1 MKEKY
6 DIIIIGAGVIGCAVA
21 SKLSAYKAR
30 IAVLE
35 SAHDLACGASKAN
48 SGIVHGG
55 FDALPGTKKAFFN
68 VLGCALTEWESK
80 RLDFPYRKNGS
91 MVLAFDK
98 EEEKTLHTLME
109 RGIKNRVPGLSII
122 SREQARGLESGIS
135 EKVTAALLCTSSG
148 IVSPYEET
156 LAYAENACVNGAE
169 FFFDTRVTGVTGR
182 DKEMSVRTA
191 NGEIYTARAV
201 INCAGVHADEICA
214 AYEGRDKEKMP
225 RFEITPRR
233 GEYILMDKTEGN
245 KTERTLFHT
254 PTALGKGILVTPTV
268 HGNLLIGPT
277 ADDIEDKDDARTTS
291 AGGERVFA
299 GARKS
304 VPSLS
309 LKAAITRFSGVRA
322 HPSGD
327 DFIVGKAFD
336 GWYNAAGIESP
347 GLTCAPAIG
356 RFLAEEAADD
366 LCLSVNKEYIS
377 ERKGIRAFAAMD
389 EEERAQA
396 VARDPAFGRIVCRC
410 EQVTE
415 AEIVDAIRRPLG
427 ARDLDGIKRR
437 TRAGMGRCQSGFCM
451 PRTAEILARELGID
465 VCAVTKCGGGSFM
478 AEGHIDE

>member
-1 MKEKY
+1 MKEKD
-6 DIIIIGAGVIGCAVA
+6 DIVMIGAGVIGCAVA

-55 FDALPGTKKAFFN
+55 FDALPGTKKAVFN

-122 SREQARGLESGIS
+122 SGEQARGLESGIS
-135 EKVTAALLCTSSG
+135 EKVTAALLCTSAG

-225 RFEITPRR
+225 RFE
-233 GEYILMDKTEGN
+233 K
-245 KTERTLFHT
+245 
-254 PTALGKGILVTPTV
+254 
-268 HGNLLIGPT
+268 
-277 ADDIEDKDDARTTS
+277 
-291 AGGERVFA
+291 
-299 GARKS
+299 
-304 VPSLS
+304 
-309 LKAAITRFSGVRA
+309 
-322 HPSGD
+322 
-327 DFIVGKAFD
+327 
-336 GWYNAAGIESP
+336 
-347 GLTCAPAIG
+347 
-356 RFLAEEAADD
+356 
-366 LCLSVNKEYIS
+366 
-377 ERKGIRAFAAMD
+377 
-389 EEERAQA
+389 
-396 VARDPAFGRIVCRC
+396 
-410 EQVTE
+410 
-415 AEIVDAIRRPLG
+415 
-427 ARDLDGIKRR
+427 
-437 TRAGMGRCQSGFCM
+437 
-451 PRTAEILARELGID
+451 
-465 VCAVTKCGGGSFM
+465 
-478 AEGHIDE
+478 